1 MDDRKLLHMLSAG
14 PRAGAELAA
23 ALAVAPEAL
32 AQACARLQ
40 AAGAALVASADGT
53 WQLLQP
59 LDLHN
64 AQAVRDRLSGPVQQA
79 LSRLEVVWEVDSTN
93 SALLREPA
101 PDDGV
106 AVLLAE
112 TQQAGRGRRGRVWVS
127 PLARHLYLSLCWRA
141 PHGLAALAGLSVVVG
156 VVVAEVLRDLG
167 LARVGL
173 KWPNDLL
180 LDGAKLGGIL
190 VETAGPARG
199 PLQVVLGLGL
209 NVHGTAWEGEGIE
222 QPWAALDACLDPV
235 PHRDALA
242 AALIQALVP
251 AMVQYRQQGLAPF
264 LSRYAALDILAG
276 QPIWVDQ
283 AGGRVPAV
291 ASGLAED
298 GALRVRDG
306 QGERRLHAGMVSVRT
321 Q

>member
-1 MDDRKLLHMLSAG
+1 MIG
-14 PRAGAELAA
+14 
-23 ALAVAPEAL
+23 
-32 AQACARLQ
+32 
-40 AAGAALVASADGT
+40 
-53 WQLLQP
+53 
-59 LDLHN
+59 
-64 AQAVRDRLSGPVQQA
+64 
-79 LSRLEVVWEVDSTN
+79 
-93 SALLREPA
+93 
-101 PDDGV
+101 
-106 AVLLAE
+106 
-112 TQQAGRGRRGRVWVS
+112 
-127 PLARHLYLSLCWRA
+127 
-141 PHGLAALAGLSVVVG
+141 VVVG

-209 NVHGTAWEGEGIE
+209 NVRGTAWEGEGIE
-222 QPWAALDACLDPV
+222 QPWAALDACLSPV

-291 ASGLAED
+291 ALGLAED